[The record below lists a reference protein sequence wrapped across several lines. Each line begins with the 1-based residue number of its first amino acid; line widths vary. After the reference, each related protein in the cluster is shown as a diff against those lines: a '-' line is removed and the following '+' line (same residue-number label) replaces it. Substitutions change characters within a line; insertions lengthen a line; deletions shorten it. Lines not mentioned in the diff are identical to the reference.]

1 MALTGR
7 FTGHHA
13 LRYRLHLDRIR
24 LFVDAVA
31 GLEAQIAASA
41 APII

>member
-13 LRYRLHLDRIR
+13 LLCRLHQDRI
-24 LFVDAVA
+24 
-31 GLEAQIAASA
+31 AALT
-41 APII
+41 PRWPG